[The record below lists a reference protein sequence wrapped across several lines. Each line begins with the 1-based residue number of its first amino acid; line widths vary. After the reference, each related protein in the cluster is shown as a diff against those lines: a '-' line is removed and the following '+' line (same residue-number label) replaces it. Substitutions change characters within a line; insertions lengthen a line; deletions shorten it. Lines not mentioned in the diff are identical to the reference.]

1 MRLNVNRSKLDVAIL
16 VCDGCNMDEAWV
28 KQTVE
33 DIRASGQTR
42 EQAIDSWEE
51 TYRQNNPQDLE
62 EARELCFGCV
72 EAVVDA
78 ALE

>member
-1 MRLNVNRSKLDVAIL
+1 
-16 VCDGCNMDEAWV
+16 MDEAWV
-28 KQTVE
+28 TQTVE

-42 EQAIDSWEE
+42 EQAVEASEE
-51 TYRQNNPQDLE
+51 TYRQNNLQDLE
-62 EARELCFGCV
+62 AARELCLACV